1 MEPLVFAGLMFFG
14 VLVVFVSMIIGSQ
27 LDPVQA
33 RLQQIAVRPRT
44 LEELELQRPL
54 SERMLQPIIRG
65 FSGLVGRFYPQNTV
79 RSLSLRLKRAGMET
93 TSTEFF
99 LGVKGFASIVVG
111 VLASGLVN
119 AITGDPVQTL
129 IGLIVGI
136 ILGFLLPDF
145 YLTSRAGGRAN
156 AIIEQLPDALD
167 LLTISVEAGLGFDA
181 ALVKVTE
188 KMKGPLTEEF
198 KRASGEQR
206 VGKSRQESL
215 RGISERVEVKELKN
229 FISAIIQADQL
240 GVSMSKVLRIQSEQL
255 RQDRRQRAEEK
266 AARAPILIIL
276 LASDCRVADSFFSRG
291 LGLLLRSSLRAGEGL
306 RLTKTS
312 SITMWLMRF
321 AIDAVFVDKAGRV
334 VRVAERLSPWR
345 TAVFARGAAEVIE
358 LPAGTAAE
366 TRTQAGDELVFEP
379 A

>member
-14 VLVVFVSMIIGSQ
+14 VLVVFVSMIIGAQ

-54 SERMLQPIIRG
+54 SERLLQPIIAG

-79 RSLSLRLKRAGMET
+79 RGLSLRLKRAGMET

-99 LGVKGFASIVVG
+99 LGVKGFSAIVGG
-111 VLASGLVN
+111 VLVSGLVN
-119 AITGDPVQTL
+119 AITGDPLFTL
-129 IGLIVGI
+129 GALLGGIV
-136 ILGFLLPDF
+136 LGFMAPDF
-145 YLTSRAGGRAN
+145 YLSSRAGGRAGQ
-156 AIIEQLPDALD
+156 IIEQLPDALD

-188 KMKGPLTEEF
+188 KMKGALSEEF

-215 RGISERVEVKELKN
+215 RGITERVEVKELQN

-255 RQDRRQRAEEK
+255 RQDRRQRAEAK
-266 AARAPILIIL
+266 AARAPILIMLPTVGCIFPSLFIVIL
-276 LASDCRVADSFFSRG
+276 APAALSA
-291 LGLLLRSSLRAGEGL
+291 LSSC
-306 RLTKTS
+306 
-312 SITMWLMRF
+312 
-321 AIDAVFVDKAGRV
+321 
-334 VRVAERLSPWR
+334 
-345 TAVFARGAAEVIE
+345 
-358 LPAGTAAE
+358 GT
-366 TRTQAGDELVFEP
+366 V
-379 A
+379 